1 MDMIIRKR
9 SAIDAA
15 HRMKPDEVAAC
26 VRRIIGAGS
35 ERLAARPLPSPRR
48 QAAG

>member
-1 MDMIIRKR
+1 MTIRKR
-9 SAIDAA
+9 STVEAA
-15 HRMKPDEVAAC
+15 RRMKPDEVAAC

-48 QAAG
+48 QAMG